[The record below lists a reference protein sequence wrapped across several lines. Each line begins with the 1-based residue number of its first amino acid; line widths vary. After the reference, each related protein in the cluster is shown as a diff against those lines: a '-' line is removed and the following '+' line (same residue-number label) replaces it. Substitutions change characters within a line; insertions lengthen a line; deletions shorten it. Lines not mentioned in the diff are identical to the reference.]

1 MSPRR
6 SCGYSSRA
14 TFTSV
19 VAVCSSSICSDIAQA
34 PLGSTRIVPVPAA
47 AATPAVVTAVV
58 CRNCRRFMPDRLISD
73 LPSRLV
79 LLVSSVPLQ
88 HLDLVAV
95 GVLQEEEAGHQSA
108 IAFEFLDRVGCEAE
122 LGQPRMLAV
131 EIVDRE
137 GDIAVA
143 AAMAVGLG
151 LALVPGQLDLEILLG
166 VAQIDQREA
175 VEIEAVRGLHP
186 ERAVVE
192 SHRSVQVLHPDHDV
206 DRLGHVRSRLV
217 SSSGESL

>member
-19 VAVCSSSICSDIAQA
+19 VAVCSSSILSDIAQA
-34 PLGSTRIVPVPAA
+34 PLGSTRIVPAPAA
-47 AATPAVVTAVV
+47 AAAPAVVTAVV
-58 CRNCRRFMPDRLISD
+58 CRNCRRFMPDRLMSD

-95 GVLQEEEAGHQSA
+95 GVLQEEEARHQAAVSV
-108 IAFEFLDRVGCEAE
+108 ELLDRIRCQPCPD
-122 LGQPRMLAV
+122 QPRMLAV

-137 GDIAVA
+137 GHMAVA
-143 AAMAVGLG
+143 ATVAVGLG
-151 LALVPGQLDLEILLG
+151 LSLVPGQLDLEIVLG
-166 VAQIDQREA
+166 IAQIDQREA
-175 VEIEAVRGLHP
+175 
-186 ERAVVE
+186 
-192 SHRSVQVLHPDHDV
+192 
-206 DRLGHVRSRLV
+206 
-217 SSSGESL
+217 

>member
-34 PLGSTRIVPVPAA
+34 PLGSTRIVPVPATA
-47 AATPAVVTAVV
+47 AAPAVVTAVV
-58 CRNCRRFMPDRLISD
+58 CRNWRRFMPDRLISD
-73 LPSRLV
+73 LPSPLV

-95 GVLQEEEAGHQSA
+95 GILQEEEPRHQSA
-108 IAFEFLDRVGCEAE
+108 VAVEFLDRVR
-122 LGQPRMLAV
+122 GQPRRHQARMLAV

-137 GDIAVA
+137 GDVAVA
-143 AAMAVGLG
+143 AAVTVGLG
-151 LALVPGQLDLEILLG
+151 LPLVP
-166 VAQIDQREA
+166 
-175 VEIEAVRGLHP
+175 
-186 ERAVVE
+186 
-192 SHRSVQVLHPDHDV
+192 
-206 DRLGHVRSRLV
+206 
-217 SSSGESL
+217 